1 MRSTNKIVNYKIY
14 WTTDGLIN
22 NEVKSLLDNLLIN
35 NANANYV
42 FKINTT
48 SLKNG
53 FNVVVSLE
61 FTNLNFYKF
70 FQETNKITA
79 KIARLLPSDSFI
91 ETVFTNNL

>member
-1 MRSTNKIVNYKIY
+1 MKPTNKIVNYKIH
-14 WTTDGLIN
+14 WTTGGLID
-22 NEVKSLLDNLLIN
+22 NEVKSLLDNVLSN

-42 FKINTT
+42 FKINTI
-48 SLKNG
+48 SLNNC

-61 FTNLNFYKF
+61 FTNLNLYNF
-70 FQETNKITA
+70 FQETNKVTA